1 MEFVMQYLSLFSG
14 VEAAT
19 VAWRP
24 LGWECVAVAE
34 IEPFPC
40 AVLQHHYPNTPN
52 LGDISKITKEQI
64 INLGHIDIVV
74 GGFPCQDVSV
84 AGLRKGLED
93 AKGNRTRSGL
103 FYDAMRIVRWCKE
116 YCGTRFLLIE
126 NVPGLLSSKL
136 GADFASVL
144 GEMVGTAITPPKD
157 KWKNSGVVIGPDGMC
172 EWGILDAQYFGV
184 PQRRRRVFALADF
197 GDWADRPPILL
208 EPESLCGNP
217 PPSRETGEEITRS
230 TGKGA
235 ARGRGFSRVGE
246 IRGQDPVVACLI
258 GMGEYAES
266 EIGSPVRRSQGDC
279 GGGSETLLCV
289 ATRQAGAEKAE
300 NLSTSLTCNHEAPI
314 ICYAVR
320 TANTDANGHGIAE
333 EVTHTLDQAN
343 GQAVAACLRSGGDG
357 GVPSSMGENLI
368 VVHGTQDPCVS
379 ETTAFALGLN
389 NGGENVVAFQQN
401 ASGDVFSGAI
411 SGTVATNAN
420 ASGRNCQM
428 VLRNSAVRR
437 LTTTEC
443 ERLQGFPDDYTNIP
457 WRGKPTAPDGPR
469 YKAIGNSMAVPV
481 MRWVGE
487 RINFIDFLYGE

>member
-1 MEFVMQYLSLFSG
+1 MRYLSLFSG

-19 VAWRP
+19 VAYHP

-84 AGLRKGLED
+84 AGLRKGLEHD
-93 AKGNRTRSGL
+93 GEKTRSGL
-103 FYDAMRIVRWCKE
+103 FFDAMRIVRWCRE
-116 YCGTRFLLIE
+116 FNGTRFLLIE

-136 GADFASVL
+136 GADFASIL
-144 GEMVGTAITPPKD
+144 GEMVGSAITPPKG

-184 PQRRRRVFALADF
+184 PQRRRRVFALTDF
-197 GDWADRPPILL
+197 GKWADRPPILL

-217 PPSRETGEEITRS
+217 PPSRKAGES
-230 TGKGA
+230 TSHSVSPCIGA
-235 ARGRGFSRVGE
+235 SGRGFSRVGE
-246 IRGQDPVVACLI
+246 IRGTDPVVACLI

-266 EIGSPVRRSQGDC
+266 EIGSPVRRSGGDC

-289 ATRQAGAEKAE
+289 ATGQAGAEKAE
-300 NLSTSLTCNHEAPI
+300 NLSVSLTCNHEAPI

-320 TANTDANGHGIAE
+320 TAHTSANGCGIAE
-333 EVTHTLDQAN
+333 EVAYTLEQAN

-357 GVPSSMGENLI
+357 GVPSSRGENLV
-368 VVHGTQDPCVS
+368 VVHGTQ
-379 ETTAFALGLN
+379 TTAFALGRN
-389 NGGENVVAFQQN
+389 NGGENVVAEG
-401 ASGDVFSGAI
+401 SGCG
-411 SGTVATNAN
+411 
-420 ASGRNCQM
+420 
-428 VLRNSAVRR
+428 AVRR
-437 LTTTEC
+437 LTPKEC

-457 WRGKPTAPDGPR
+457 WRGKETAPDGPR
-469 YKAIGNSMAVPV
+469 YKAMGNSMAVPV
-481 MRWVGE
+481 MRWIGE